1 MSNDLQEEMN
11 SPTNRRK
18 TFTIPQLLIRKR
30 TSVKI
35 VMVTAYDYSSALLAE
50 RAEIDIVLVGDS
62 LGMMAAGHKDV
73 LPVTMDEMVYHVRM
87 VRRGL
92 KRSLLLADMPF
103 GSYQISEE
111 LGLANAVRLLKEG
124 GASAVKLEGDAETA
138 PLIKKMV
145 HAGIPVVA
153 HIGVTPQ
160 SVNLQGGYPVQG
172 RDEESRQRLI
182 ASAENMVNAGA
193 CALLLEKID
202 PAVASHITQSVE
214 VPTIG
219 IGSGSGCD
227 GQVLVWHDLLGLPPG
242 KTYPHVKEYAS
253 IGQQIV
259 DALSHYKNDVIS
271 GIFPPQEQHTK

>member
-1 MSNDLQEEMN
+1 MTNELQDELMSP
-11 SPTNRRK
+11 STRRK
-18 TFTIPQLLIRKR
+18 TFTIPQLLTRKR
-30 TSVKI
+30 TSHKI

-87 VRRGL
+87 VKRGL

-103 GSYQISEE
+103 GSYQISDE
-111 LGLANAVRLLKEG
+111 LGISNAIRLLKEG
-124 GASAVKLEGDAETA
+124 GASAIKLEGDSETA
-138 PLIKKMV
+138 PLIKKIV
-145 HAGIPVVA
+145 HAGVPVVA

-172 RDEESRQRLI
+172 RDEESRSRLLS
-182 ASAENMVNAGA
+182 SAEKMVEAGA
-193 CALLLEKID
+193 CAVLLEKID
-202 PAVASHITQSVE
+202 PSVAIHITQSIA

-242 KTYPHVKEYAS
+242 KTYPHVKEYAN

-259 DALSHYKNDVIS
+259 EALNQYKTEVVS
-271 GIFPPQEQHTK
+271 GIFPPQEQQIN